1 LVPEWEG
8 NAAGEVETGVFNVED
23 GPGAAAAM
31 EVGGLAALE
40 RETEGA
46 TTDEWDDAVEAMTA
60 RSRGW

>member
-8 NAAGEVETGVFNVED
+8 NATGEVEMGAFNIED
-23 GPGAAAAM
+23 GHGAAAAM
-31 EVGGLAALE
+31 EVGGLAVSE

-46 TTDEWDDAVEAMTA
+46 TTGEWDDAVEAMTA